1 MYSTPT
7 NPDTWVIM
15 HQLEESFSNIN
26 TISFMLEELQLAFDT
41 NQMDHAHD
49 IAHALN
55 AYLPVFTDNWDRKFK
70 TAWNHVVIENNA

>member
-1 MYSTPT
+1 
-7 NPDTWVIM
+7 
-15 HQLEESFSNIN
+15 
-26 TISFMLEELQLAFDT
+26 MLEELQLAFDT